1 MLYLWEEFLS
11 AVSSHQIS
19 ASTGAGM
26 PTVDATLIAEMFD
39 RHASALALYA
49 SQWTSLADDCVQE
62 ALVELARQPQAPEN
76 PAAWLY
82 RTVRNR
88 ALNAARSARRR
99 ATHEQ
104 TAAELRTARRSAAA
118 DPVVEASLAD
128 LLAALDAASREI
140 VVLRIWGGL
149 AWQEI
154 AELVGG
160 SKSTAQRHYV
170 QALELLRKRGEP
182 RSCPTN

>member
-1 MLYLWEEFLS
+1 
-11 AVSSHQIS
+11 
-19 ASTGAGM
+19 M

-39 RHASALALYA
+39 RHAAALALYA
-49 SQWTSLADDCVQE
+49 SQWTTSAEDCVQE
-62 ALVELARQPQAPEN
+62 ALVELARQPQAPDN

-99 ATHEQ
+99 SAHEQ
-104 TAAELRTARRSAAA
+104 AAAKARLARRSAAP
-118 DPVVEASLAD
+118 DPAVEASLAD
-128 LLAALDAASREI
+128 LLAALDATSREI
-140 VVLRIWGGL
+140 VVLRVWGGL

-170 QALELLRKRGEP
+170 QALELLRKHGEP

>member
-1 MLYLWEEFLS
+1 
-11 AVSSHQIS
+11 
-19 ASTGAGM
+19 M

-62 ALVELARQPQAPEN
+62 AICELARQPQAPDN
-76 PAAWLY
+76 PPAWLY

-104 TAAELRTARRSAAA
+104 AAAERRAVLRSAAL
-118 DPVVEASLAD
+118 DPVSEVSLTD
-128 LLAALDAASREI
+128 LLATLDATSREI
-140 VVLRIWGGL
+140 VVLRVWGGL

-170 QALELLRKRGEP
+170 QALELLRKHGEP